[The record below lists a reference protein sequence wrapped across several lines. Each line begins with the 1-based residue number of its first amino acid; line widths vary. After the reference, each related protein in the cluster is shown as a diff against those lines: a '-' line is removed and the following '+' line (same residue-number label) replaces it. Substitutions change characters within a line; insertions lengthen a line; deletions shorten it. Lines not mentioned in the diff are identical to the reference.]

1 MENAT
6 ENSTVESTLAKY
18 LEFRIFELFKNGL
31 IKTIQP
37 HCREG
42 SKEDIYKH
50 LFLCPAQLS
59 KKRNFQLHGV
69 LSPFVCLW
77 RTSPLNWNTDDG
89 LYARSVLPRT
99 FRYTD
104 KDGNP
109 KAEEG
114 FQYDL
119 TFDMELFS
127 SSYYR
132 TFRDRVNQDLLDMDR
147 IRYFDVDVK
156 ELLTDCAKQ
165 TTRAEVML
173 TGIKQSDI
181 VGDNN
186 ENRSFDLNASYKIK
200 ITVPYC
206 RTFEYIER
214 IEIYL
219 NENLIYEHP
228 AEDVS
233 DKPEQNP

>member
-1 MENAT
+1 MENAIK
-6 ENSTVESTLAKY
+6 NSTVESTLAKY
-18 LEFRIFELFKNGL
+18 LEFRIFELFKNKL
-31 IKTIQP
+31 IENITP

-50 LFLCPAQLS
+50 LFLCPSQLS

-77 RTSPLNWNTDDG
+77 RTSALNWDTDDG
-89 LYARSVLPRT
+89 LYGRSVLSRT

-104 KDGNP
+104 KEGNP

-147 IRYFDVDVK
+147 IRYFDIDVK
-156 ELLTDCAKQ
+156 ELLTDCPELK
-165 TTRAEVML
+165 TRAEVMQ
-173 TGIKQSDI
+173 TGIKTSDI
-181 VGDNN
+181 IGDNN

-206 RTFEYIER
+206 RSFDYINR

-228 AEDVS
+228 SEDV
-233 DKPEQNP
+233 PENQEQNP

>member
-1 MENAT
+1 MENGIK
-6 ENSTVESTLAKY
+6 NSTVESTLAKY
-18 LEFRIFELFKNGL
+18 LEFRIFELFKNRL
-31 IKTIQP
+31 IETIKP

-77 RTSPLNWNTDDG
+77 RTSALNWNNDDG
-89 LYARSVLPRT
+89 LYGRSVLNRT
-99 FRYTD
+99 FTYTGT
-104 KDGNP
+104 DGQL

-114 FQYDL
+114 FLYDVE
-119 TFDMELFS
+119 FDLELFS

-147 IRYFDVDVK
+147 LRYFDIDVK
-156 ELLTDCAKQ
+156 ELLKDCPKL

-173 TGIKQSDI
+173 TGIKPTDT
-181 VGDNN
+181 VGENT
-186 ENRSFDLNASYKIK
+186 ENRSFDLNASYKVK
-200 ITVPYC
+200 LSVPYC
-206 RTFEYIER
+206 RSFDYITR

-219 NENLIYEHP
+219 NDNKIYQKN
-228 AEDVS
+228 AEDV
-233 DKPEQNP
+233 PEEQNP